1 MFRKSGDPLH
11 HFVDNPTFIAI
22 VAHETLKAVLRG
34 LRTVLELCALTGL
47 FYVAPFAGAWI
58 ETFNRTNTG
67 FVGSNQRFSCPDS
80 SFEAKAQAFLEKS
93 PLDLHFVSTF
103 DIIVVVMF
111 FVKKQGKEEPGIPDS
126 FEGFIWFAF

>member
-1 MFRKSGDPLH
+1 VR
-11 HFVDNPTFIAI
+11 
-22 VAHETLKAVLRG
+22 
-34 LRTVLELCALTGL
+34 
-47 FYVAPFAGAWI
+47 VAPFAGAWI

-67 FVGSNQRFSCPDS
+67 FVGSNQRFSCLDIS
-80 SFEAKAQAFLEKS
+80 LEAKSQVFWEKG